1 MEPAERRR
9 AQPNGRSRVSGAI
22 EDHPHTGLRRSY
34 ERVRGL
40 GLAEQ
45 IRECV
50 DQLGHPE
57 VVVGEVLEAFSEVDA
72 WASSRELPPAG
83 EPVDLSAVDLDELS
97 REDFYSTREITV
109 VGRRYSF
116 RCLAT
121 GVDPLGDLRPSPAG
135 GRDGLDFVGL
145 TCDALRTPVL
155 GAVQSERDTSAW
167 LLLLRGLACLAEAA
181 PEAQVERL
189 NKQFFLGSVG
199 RRPAF
204 DLHLVVWD
212 EPGPSE
218 RTTLDQL
225 TQDLAEKLKLAI
237 REHGRF
243 PSILHDVVC
252 LRMNRARFDGRL
264 RLAWRV

>member
-1 MEPAERRR
+1 
-9 AQPNGRSRVSGAI
+9 VSDAI

-34 ERVRGL
+34 ERARGL

-57 VVVGEVLEAFSEVDA
+57 VVVGEVLEAFEEVDA
-72 WASSRELPPAG
+72 WASSRELPPPG
-83 EPVDLSAVDLDELS
+83 EPVDLSAVDLEELS

-116 RCLAT
+116 TCLAT
-121 GVDPLGDLRPSPAG
+121 DVDPLGDLRPSRAG

-155 GAVQSERDTSAW
+155 GTVQSERDTSTW
-167 LLLLRGLACLAEAA
+167 LLLLRGLACLAEMA

-189 NKQFFLGSVG
+189 NKRFFLGSVG

-204 DLHLVVWD
+204 DLHLVVQD
-212 EPGPSE
+212 EAGRSE

-225 TQDLAEKLKLAI
+225 THDLAEKLKLAI